1 MEAQDSIGIDG
12 TATSGHAPVEA
23 VDLRICIIDYGM
35 GNLGSVRNA
44 LKFLGN
50 DALISSDRDSI
61 AAADALILPGVGA
74 FGEAMSNLR
83 QLDIVG
89 PLGELVVD
97 RRKPFLGI
105 CLGMQLI
112 AQDSTEMGYETGLG
126 WLDGHVRHLGRTR
139 EVRLPHVGWS
149 TLDIPDDDDLFAR
162 IDSDACFYFDHSYQ
176 LDCDPGLVLATC
188 DYGGGFVAVVRH
200 ENIVAT
206 QFHPEKSQR
215 AGLKLL
221 RNFLNFAAAAKAAPG
236 AEGRATR

>member
-1 MEAQDSIGIDG
+1 MEAQDSIGIG
-12 TATSGHAPVEA
+12 AAATSGRASVGA

-44 LKFLGN
+44 LKFLGI

-61 AAADALILPGVGA
+61 AAADALILPRVGA

-83 QLDIVG
+83 ELDIIG

-97 RRKPFLGI
+97 KRKPFLGI

-126 WLDGHVRHLGRTR
+126 WLDGHVRRLDRTR

-162 IDSDACFYFDHSYQ
+162 IESDACFYFRLGKDVVGLEAVAFAHS
-176 LDCDPGLVLATC
+176 LVVEANAREPVTGLASSGE
-188 DYGGGFVAVVRH
+188 D
-200 ENIVAT
+200 I
-206 QFHPEKSQR
+206 
-215 AGLKLL
+215 
-221 RNFLNFAAAAKAAPG
+221 
-236 AEGRATR
+236 AEACNG